1 MTQHKHIQDW
11 SMTQQNKLITENIAK
26 SFQLQQSKTPILYS
40 RPKIDKTGNPRRPV
54 VRSINC
60 HTDTIQSM
68 LILSDCS
75 WTRTHNCLVHK
86 RKYNHL
92 AKTSLFFK

>member
-11 SMTQQNKLITENIAK
+11 SMTQQNKLQKTLQK
-26 SFQLQQSKTPILYS
+26 SFQVQQSKTPRLYS

-68 LILSDCS
+68 LILSHCS
-75 WTRTHNCLVHK
+75 WIRTHNYLVHK

>member
-1 MTQHKHIQDW
+1 
-11 SMTQQNKLITENIAK
+11 MTQQNKLITENIAK
-26 SFQLQQSKTPILYS
+26 SFQVQQYS

-54 VRSINC
+54 VRSTNC

-75 WTRTHNCLVHK
+75 WTRTHNYLVHK